1 MEGLTSAAGGSAGGA
16 ADPVTAI
23 ANLGTE
29 MYRFFQAGIDMVTFK
44 SKARWDNLPQWL
56 SPAEFQQE
64 DYTMETILG
73 GIAVAFI
80 IIIIATAIVAVRK

>member
-1 MEGLTSAAGGSAGGA
+1 MAG
-16 ADPVTAI
+16 DPVTAI

-64 DYTMETILG
+64 DYTLETILA
-73 GIAVAFI
+73 GIAIAFVVLVIVIAVVAI
-80 IIIIATAIVAVRK
+80 RK

>member
-1 MEGLTSAAGGSAGGA
+1 MA

-29 MYRFFQAGIDMVTFK
+29 MYKFFQAGIDALTFK
-44 SKARWDNLPQWL
+44 SKARWDNLPEWL
-56 SPAEFQQE
+56 SPADFQQE
-64 DYTMETILG
+64 DYTIETILG

-80 IIIIATAIVAVRK
+80 IIVIVIAVVAVRK